1 MKPSGCP
8 DDLGGNHQRIGNPGS
23 GIPIRSGE
31 PGPRLRERSGYLVR
45 DFGLNTS
52 ALHGLLAGHGAEN
65 SASGRVLLRLCFKL
79 EVDTYFTTRCA
90 QRKSYI
96 TIYR

>member
-1 MKPSGCP
+1 M
-8 DDLGGNHQRIGNPGS
+8 
-23 GIPIRSGE
+23 
-31 PGPRLRERSGYLVR
+31 R

-65 SASGRVLLRLCFKL
+65 SASGGVLLGLGFNL

-90 QRKSYI
+90 QKKSYI